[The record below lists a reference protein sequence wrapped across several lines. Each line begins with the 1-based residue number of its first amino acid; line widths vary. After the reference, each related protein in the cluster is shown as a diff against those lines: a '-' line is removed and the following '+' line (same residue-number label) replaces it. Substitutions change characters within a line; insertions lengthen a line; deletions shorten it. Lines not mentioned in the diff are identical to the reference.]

1 MSQVLM
7 DVENLPDVQVTL
19 SSFSNAE
26 CSIFDAFKSDA
37 IQINGSRCEV
47 LDCLIVDKA
56 GQYCEVTGAKPHRDA
71 IQLIPKELGQ
81 NWMNFAGADMSDIT
95 IDNNVIDGTGTQL
108 QGIFAVDGRFFNLA
122 ITNNRIVTDS
132 QHKIVIAGLMSGQ
145 VLNNRELGSG
155 ELIIPQFDPLRL
167 CGGLNVRVRTFM
179 DAEYLPIE
187 TDGEVRDYRLLIVA
201 EAKGK
206 FQCSTMLDDFDMA
219 GFKVEVRTLQ
229 ANNVNEFVRLA
240 EPIAL
245 RCGKCVPDVF
255 VSMQV

>member
-1 MSQVLM
+1 MKVL
-7 DVENLPDVQVTL
+7 DVESLPDVQVTL
-19 SSFSNAE
+19 SSYSNVE
-26 CSIFDAFKSDA
+26 CTLLDAFKGDA

-56 GQYCEVTGAKPHRDA
+56 GQYCDVTGAKAHRDA

-108 QGIFAVDGRFFNLA
+108 QGIFAVDGRFFNLS

-132 QHKIVIAGLMSGQ
+132 QHKIVIAGMMSGQ

-155 ELIIPQFDPLRL
+155 ELIVPRFDPLRL
-167 CGGLNVRVRTFM
+167 CGGLNVRVRTFI
-179 DAEYLPIE
+179 DDEYQPIV
-187 TDGEVRDYRLLIVA
+187 TDGEVLDYRLLGVSEA
-201 EAKGK
+201 EGK
-206 FQCSTMLDDFDMA
+206 FLCSAMLDDFDMA
-219 GFKVEVRTLQ
+219 GFKTEVRTLC
-229 ANNVNEFVRLA
+229 ASTVDEFVQLA
-240 EPIAL
+240 KAVAL
-245 RCGKCVPDVF
+245 RYGKRVPDAF